1 MVYFYIFVFLYIN
14 LLNNGNILLV
24 RIILKIVV
32 YECSIFCLLICVDVW
47 ADLVGEWG
55 WVN

>member
-14 LLNNGNILLV
+14 LLNIGNIFLV
-24 RIILKIVV
+24 RIILKIVEN
-32 YECSIFCLLICVDVW
+32 ECSIFCLLICIDVW

-55 WVN
+55 WVS